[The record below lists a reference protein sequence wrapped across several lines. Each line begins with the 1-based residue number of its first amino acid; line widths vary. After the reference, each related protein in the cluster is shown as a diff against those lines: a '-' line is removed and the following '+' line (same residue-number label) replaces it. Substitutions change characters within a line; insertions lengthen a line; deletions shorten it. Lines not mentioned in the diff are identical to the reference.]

1 MSVLDQISAA
11 RDPVF
16 SARIMMGYFKVGAAV
31 AVEPNNTTNHANRL
45 AYSKL
50 LFKGLDNPRLI
61 AAHVIASVSTIASAI
76 DAAPLSLG
84 SNINDTDLNAA
95 CVASYDARANA
106 MV

>member
-1 MSVLDQISAA
+1 MSVLDQIQTA
-11 RDPVF
+11 RDPTF
-16 SARIMMGYFKVGAAV
+16 SARIVMAYFKVGVTAAT
-31 AVEPNNTTNHANRL
+31 EPANTPNHGNRL

-50 LFKGLDNPRLI
+50 LFKGQDNPRLI
-61 AAHVIASVSTIASAI
+61 AAHVIASQSTIASQI

>member
-1 MSVLDQISAA
+1 MSVLDQITAA
-11 RDPVF
+11 RDPTF
-16 SARIMMGYFKVGAAV
+16 SARIMIGYFKVGAAV
-31 AVEPNNTTNHANRL
+31 ATEAANTPNHANRL

-50 LFKGLDNPRLI
+50 LFKGSDNPRLI
-61 AAHVIASVSTIASAI
+61 AAHVIASQSTIASQI

-84 SNINDTDLNAA
+84 SNISDNDLNAA